1 MSSEFII
8 EIIKEVQKTYE
19 ANASEIEKLD
29 QAIGDGDHVIN
40 MRRGMGTILQIEK
53 ELSSL
58 KPGDALNK
66 IGMTLLTS
74 IGGAAGPLFASLFMG
89 MGKVQGSNDI
99 PDNKTVAKMFSSGVE
114 LVKQRGKADVGD
126 KTMLDV
132 LIPVSEL
139 FSELVGADNLS
150 NNEILEQLMAEAER
164 GMLFTKDIVATKG
177 RASYL
182 GDRAKGHIDPGAK
195 SCQLIIFTIC
205 NYLINRGEDK

>member
-1 MSSEFII
+1 MNSEMII
-8 EIIKEVQKTYE
+8 QILREVQKAYE

-40 MRRGMGTILQIEK
+40 MRRGMKAILEIEE
-53 ELSSL
+53 ELGSL
-58 KPGDALNK
+58 KAGSALNK
-66 IGMTLLTS
+66 IGMTLLSS

-89 MGKVQGSNDI
+89 MAKVPGSDDI
-99 PDNKTVAKMFSSGVE
+99 DNSKTVAKMFSSGVD

-132 LIPVSEL
+132 LIPVSQL
-139 FSELVGADNLS
+139 FSKLVEEGDLS
-150 NNEILEQLMAEAER
+150 KNEILQQLMAEAER
-164 GMLFTKDIVATKG
+164 GMLSTKDIVATKG

-182 GDRAKGHIDPGAK
+182 GERAKGHIDPGAK

-205 NYLINRGEDK
+205 NYLMNRGQNK

>member
-1 MSSEFII
+1 MII
-8 EIIKEVQKTYE
+8 QIINEVQKAYE
-19 ANASEIEKLD
+19 ANAPEIEKLD

-40 MRRGMGTILQIEK
+40 MRRGFNAILEIEE
-53 ELSSL
+53 ELGSL
-58 KPGDALNK
+58 KPGEALNK
-66 IGMTLLTS
+66 IGMTLLAA

-89 MGKVQGSNDI
+89 MAKVPGSDDI
-99 PDNKTVAKMFSSGVE
+99 DNSKTVAKMFSSGVE

-132 LIPVSEL
+132 LIPVSQR
-139 FSELVGADNLS
+139 FSELVEKGDLS
-150 NNEILEQLMAEAER
+150 KNEILQQLMAAAER
-164 GMLFTKDIVATKG
+164 GMLSTKDIAATKG

-205 NYLINRGEDK
+205 NYLINRGESK

>member
-1 MSSEFII
+1 MSSEIII
-8 EIIKEVQKTYE
+8 EILKEVQKAYE
-19 ANASEIEKLD
+19 ANASEIERLD

-40 MRRGMGTILQIEK
+40 MRRGVKAILEIE
-53 ELSSL
+53 EQLGSL
-58 KPGDALNK
+58 NPGDALNK
-66 IGMTLLTS
+66 IGMTLLAS

-89 MGKVQGSNDI
+89 MGKVQGSDDI
-99 PDNKTVAKMFSSGVE
+99 DNRKTVAKMFSAGVG

-132 LIPVSEL
+132 LIPVSNL
-139 FSELVGADNLS
+139 FSKLVETDNLPR
-150 NNEILEQLMAEAER
+150 NEMLGQLIAEAER
-164 GMLFTKDIVATKG
+164 GMLSTKDIAATKG

-205 NYLINRGEDK
+205 NYLINREESK

>member
-1 MSSEFII
+1 MNSEMII
-8 EIIKEVQKTYE
+8 QILREVQKAYE

-40 MRRGMGTILQIEK
+40 MRRGMKAILEIEE
-53 ELSSL
+53 ELGSL
-58 KPGDALNK
+58 KAGSALNK
-66 IGMTLLTS
+66 IGMTLLSS

-89 MGKVQGSNDI
+89 MAKVPGSDDI
-99 PDNKTVAKMFSSGVE
+99 DNSKTVAKMFSSGVD

-132 LIPVSEL
+132 LIPVSNL
-139 FSELVGADNLS
+139 FSKLVEADDLS
-150 NNEILEQLMAEAER
+150 KNEMLEQLMAEAER
-164 GMLFTKDIVATKG
+164 GMLSTKDIVATKG

-205 NYLINRGEDK
+205 NYLINREESK

>member
-1 MSSEFII
+1 MNSEMII
-8 EIIKEVQKTYE
+8 QILREVQKAYE

-40 MRRGMGTILQIEK
+40 MRRGMKAILEIEE
-53 ELSSL
+53 ELGSL
-58 KPGDALNK
+58 KPGEALNK
-66 IGMTLLTS
+66 IGMTLLSS

-89 MGKVQGSNDI
+89 MAKVPGSDDI
-99 PDNKTVAKMFSSGVE
+99 DNSKTVAKMFSSGVE
-114 LVKQRGKADVGD
+114 LVKRRGKADVGD

-132 LIPVSEL
+132 LMPVSQL
-139 FSELVGADNLS
+139 FSKLVEEGDLS
-150 NNEILEQLMAEAER
+150 KNEILQQLMAEAER
-164 GMLFTKDIVATKG
+164 GMLSTKDIVATKG

-205 NYLINRGEDK
+205 NYLMNREQNK

>member
-1 MSSEFII
+1 MSSEII
-8 EIIKEVQKTYE
+8 IQILNEVQKAYE

-40 MRRGMGTILQIEK
+40 MRRGFKSILGIEE
-53 ELSSL
+53 ELGPL

-66 IGMTLLTS
+66 IGMTLLAS
-74 IGGAAGPLFASLFMG
+74 IGGAAGPLFASMFMG
-89 MGKVQGSNDI
+89 MAKVSGSDDI
-99 PDNKTVAKMFSSGVE
+99 DDGKTVAKMFSAGVE
-114 LVKQRGKADVGD
+114 SVKQRGKADVGD

-132 LIPVSEL
+132 LIPVSNL
-139 FSELVGADNLS
+139 FSELVETGNLS
-150 NNEILEQLMAEAER
+150 KNEMLRQLMAEAER
-164 GMLFTKDIVATKG
+164 GMLSTKDIVATKG

-205 NYLINRGEDK
+205 NYLINREENK